1 MRAVCLTDDPHE
13 PPPVPIELKPE
24 MAGIAE
30 LDDWQPCAAEDLP
43 EQPDWQAAIKAH
55 WDELRPWLQR
65 RVTAAAVRRLFTPV
79 RRDPAGRHVLYE
91 ATLDTLP
98 THHHLVTRWLKVY
111 LIFDSQS
118 KSVQKV
124 TFWNRLCCGREPC
137 GLGLSCGRRGTKP
150 PAGQLHDESALPA
163 GRGIGVQGC
172 KGTPANHCFS

>member
-1 MRAVCLTDDPHE
+1 
-13 PPPVPIELKPE
+13 VPIELKPE

-65 RVTAAAVRRLFTPV
+65 RVTAAAVRRLSRWAKPQMEAYKRVPPLEKAVFTPV

-124 TFWNRLCCGREPC
+124 TITI
-137 GLGLSCGRRGTKP
+137 RG
-150 PAGQLHDESALPA
+150 QILE
-163 GRGIGVQGC
+163 
-172 KGTPANHCFS
+172 